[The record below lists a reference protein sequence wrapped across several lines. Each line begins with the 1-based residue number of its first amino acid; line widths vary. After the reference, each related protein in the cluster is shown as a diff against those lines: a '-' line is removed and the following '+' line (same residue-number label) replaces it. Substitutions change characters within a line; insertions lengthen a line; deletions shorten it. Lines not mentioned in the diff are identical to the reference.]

1 MRSSKNSK
9 KNLKN
14 QPSFLYYRKV
24 YLKVSKILFWLIKII
39 KYNRRIWLPKAKKTT
54 KPFARRLK
62 QHDILSFPQCYY
74 KPRIYQN
81 FHILHSRLR
90 KNWVIGKSKSKVNI
104 LNLRILKNKFHPAH
118 APYGGMFLEVKNP
131 KNRTPKVIL
140 HPNTIFKS
148 HHFVVIILI
157 HLYIHSSRQTI
168 GPRDTFYVT
177 YY

>member
-1 MRSSKNSK
+1 MRCPKKSE

-14 QPSFLYYRKV
+14 QPSFPNYRKV

-39 KYNRRIWLPKAKKTT
+39 WLPKTKKTT
-54 KPFARRLK
+54 KPFARELN

-90 KNWVIGKSKSKVNI
+90 KNLVIGKSKSKVNI
-104 LNLRILKNKFHPAH
+104 LNLRILKKKFHPSYI
-118 APYGGMFLEVKNP
+118 PYGGMFLEAKNP
-131 KNRTPKVIL
+131 KNRTPKVDL
-140 HPNTIFKS
+140 DPNTILKS

-157 HLYIHSSRQTI
+157 HSYIHSSRQTI
-168 GPRDTFYVT
+168 GPRGVIYVT